1 MANNANNALN
11 GVFTTYICIINH
23 HHPEQSLEESVSVT
37 LRHSTQTYPL
47 TLSIFTG
54 VISSLEFDT
63 LCATVTVNTKT
74 SRQSAN
80 ASFELCNKCAWKNIS
95 YFTLEYLKAIK

>member
-1 MANNANNALN
+1 MAKHANVLN
-11 GVFTTYICIINH
+11 GVFTTYIYIVNN
-23 HHPEQSLEESVSVT
+23 HHPEQSLKESISVT

-54 VISSLEFDT
+54 VISSLESDT

-80 ASFELCNKCAWKNIS
+80 ASFERCNKMCMEKHS
-95 YFTLEYLKAIK
+95 LFCSRLLKDH